1 LTPICTTSFVVW
13 GFAPNPSGEAYSY
26 SVPPDSLAVF
36 RGPTSKGMGGRE
48 GQERERRDEEREGER
63 RERGGEGREEVGP
76 FPREQKEKS
85 SPMGDL

>member
-1 LTPICTTSFVVW
+1 MTPICTTSFVVW

-48 GQERERRDEEREGER
+48 GEERERRDEEREGER
-63 RERGGEGREEVGP
+63 RGREEGRR
-76 FPREQKEKS
+76 REERGRVRLL
-85 SPMGDL
+85 P